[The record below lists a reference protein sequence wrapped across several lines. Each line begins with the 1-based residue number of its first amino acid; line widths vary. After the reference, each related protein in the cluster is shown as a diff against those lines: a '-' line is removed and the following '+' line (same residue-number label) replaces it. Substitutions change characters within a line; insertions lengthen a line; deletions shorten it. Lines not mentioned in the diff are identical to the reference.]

1 MPISKNPPRWRET
14 SGVFLLSGRRNMTT
28 TCPEIT
34 EIPDLPVND
43 DLFGQILLDCHNNG
57 EAEFI
62 YRRDDGY
69 SDRVKS
75 SIFLAQRGELP
86 AHHRCLI
93 NHAEGPVLDIA
104 AGAGRH
110 ALALQEFG
118 LSVTAVDSSSL
129 AVEVMKLRG
138 VNDARKMSINE
149 LNFTPGSFHTIMLMG
164 NTLGL
169 AESTIGLNDLL
180 CHFHQLTTKD
190 GQILIETRDYTATR
204 NPLHLQY
211 HEHNRQTGRYPGI
224 VTIREEYNGMAAP
237 WLNLVFL
244 TLPDLRNSC
253 AKTNW
258 RINRCVQANSDG
270 IFAIGLEKI

>member
-1 MPISKNPPRWRET
+1 
-14 SGVFLLSGRRNMTT
+14 MTT
-28 TCPEIT
+28 TCTEIT
-34 EIPDLPVND
+34 EIPDLPVNN

-75 SIFLAQRGELP
+75 SIFLAPRSALP

-93 NHAEGPVLDIA
+93 NHALGPVLDVA

-110 ALALQEFG
+110 ALALQEMG
-118 LSVTAVDSSSL
+118 LSVTATDSSPG
-129 AVEVMKLRG
+129 AVEVMKKRG
-138 VNDARKMSINE
+138 VENAQQKNINE
-149 LNFTPGSFHTIMLMG
+149 LDFSAKSFNTIMMMG

-169 AESTIGLNDLL
+169 AANTVGLNDLL
-180 CHFHQLTTKD
+180 SHFHKLTTPD

-211 HEHNRQTGRYPGI
+211 HEHNRQIGRYPGV
-224 VTIREEYNGMAAP
+224 VTVREEYNGMCAP
-237 WLNLVFL
+237 WLDLLLL
-244 TLPDLRNSC
+244 TLPDLRIAC
-253 AKTNW
+253 ANTNW
-258 RINRCVQANSDG
+258 RIKRCVQADSDG
-270 IFAIGLEKI
+270 IFAIGLEKL